1 MTDAVR
7 AAQLEL
13 ELRAE
18 ARKGARTHART
29 HAHQRRRLSKPSR
42 QAGTLPPLLSET
54 TTADPCEIAGSP
66 SGRCVRVALCGTYS
80 PADRSACARSL

>member
-29 HAHQRRRLSKPSR
+29 HARTP
-42 QAGTLPPLLSET
+42 A
-54 TTADPCEIAGSP
+54 
-66 SGRCVRVALCGTYS
+66 S
-80 PADRSACARSL
+80 PAIQTKPASRHTAAAPE